1 MHQPG
6 KDEAGPPVSNTQPA
20 LGWGPRDH
28 SFSPGGE
35 QCCRGSVAQMS
46 GIGLAVGRE
55 RRRWVSCFDWHRPK
69 FAVMWFRRCAA
80 QDTEYSCSS
89 ESASGPTPSLMV
101 LQAVWGWVADTD
113 TSVSLGPPWSFC
125 QVKVLV
131 RLDPCPQ
138 HFRRDTVQSVG
149 TPESLFSVT
158 FEEWRVLS
166 G

>member
-1 MHQPG
+1 MRLDPQSPIPNLRWAEVPG
-6 KDEAGPPVSNTQPA
+6 TTHFPRVGSSAAEGLWPRCQASGWLQGERGGAEFPA
-20 LGWGPRDH
+20 SIGTGLNLLWCDSDGVRPRT
-28 SFSPGGE
+28 
-35 QCCRGSVAQMS
+35 
-46 GIGLAVGRE
+46 LN
-55 RRRWVSCFDWHRPK
+55 
-69 FAVMWFRRCAA
+69 
-80 QDTEYSCSS
+80 SCSS